1 LKFDYLFGGFLLMDK
16 NDLIKNLTDET
27 FTKEIENNVVLV
39 DFHAV
44 WCGPCRMI
52 APVLEELAE
61 HYKEKIKVVKVD
73 IDTEQKTAATYEVTS
88 VPTLILFKDGKE
100 VNRLIGLR
108 DSQSIKDIIDPAL

>member
-1 LKFDYLFGGFLLMDK
+1 MTESDV
-16 NDLIKNLTDET
+16 IKHFTDDN
-27 FTKEIENNVVLV
+27 FSKEIEKGVVLV

-52 APVLEELAE
+52 APILEEIATQ
-61 HYKEKIKVVKVD
+61 YSDKIIIGKVD
-73 IDTEQKTAATYEVTS
+73 IDTEQKTAAHYEVTS

-108 DSQSIKDIIDPAL
+108 DSQSIKEFIDEAL

>member
-1 LKFDYLFGGFLLMDK
+1 MTESDV
-16 NDLIKNLTDET
+16 IKHFTDDN
-27 FTKEIENNVVLV
+27 FFKEIEKGVVLV

-52 APVLEELAE
+52 APILEEIATQ
-61 HYKEKIKVVKVD
+61 YSGKIVIGKVD
-73 IDTEQKTAATYEVTS
+73 IDTEQKTAAHYEVTS

-108 DSQSIKDIIDPAL
+108 DSQSIKEFIDEAL